1 MTMIWGRRADVR
13 AAQARVARAR
23 ADFAAPVSALLQR
36 ARAHPLLCVGA
47 AAGGGFVMG
56 RLALRP
62 WRVPGVFALL
72 SGEAVGLTA
81 KAIAL
86 AREFQPVAPPP

>member
-1 MTMIWGRRADVR
+1 VR
-13 AAQARVARAR
+13 LAQARVARAR
-23 ADFAAPVSALLQR
+23 AELAAPVSSLLQR
-36 ARAHPLLCVGA
+36 ARERPLMCVGA
-47 AAGGGFVMG
+47 AAAGGFVMG

-72 SGEAVGLTA
+72 SGEAVGLAA

-86 AREFQPVAPPP
+86 AREFHPVASSP